1 MSDPARPDRPP
12 YPLEMV
18 VGTFGDEQS
27 VQRALEALA
36 REGFQSEDYDV
47 LHGAEDV
54 ESLDVTGE
62 AHGLKGRV
70 IRALQA
76 ASSHDLDHV
85 RHHAGH
91 LRDGG
96 YVIGVEVGKNEDA
109 KRRAAGALRTGGGE
123 FLNYYADLYIESLG
137 DQ

>member
-1 MSDPARPDRPP
+1 MSDPAEPDRPP
-12 YPLEMV
+12 YPLGMV

-27 VQRALEALA
+27 AQRAVEALR
-36 REGFQSEDYDV
+36 REGFQPEDYDV
-47 LHGAEDV
+47 LHGAEDA
-54 ESLDVTGE
+54 ESLDVTGD

-91 LRDGG
+91 LRAGG
-96 YVIGVEVGKNEDA
+96 YVIGVEVGEDEDA
-109 KRRAAGALRTGGGE
+109 KRRAAGALRAGGGE

-137 DQ
+137 DR